1 MPEIRVLADREKH
14 YPMAPPTREDYTKS
28 AEIED
33 QVMSQL
39 KPIYHALQ
47 AVSTT
52 VADHRDVLR
61 RCGSPLA
68 NLATG
73 CPPVDEAW
81 AIVEE
86 IARSLHAF
94 RVVPR
99 PADDES
105 DEAFIRYM
113 EQIEEAK
120 QQWTP

>member
-1 MPEIRVLADREKH
+1 
-14 YPMAPPTREDYTKS
+14 MALPAHEDYTKR

-33 QVMSQL
+33 QVMARL
-39 KPIYHALQ
+39 RPIYQALQ
-47 AVSTT
+47 GTSAI
-52 VADHRDVLR
+52 VADHRNTLR

-68 NLATG
+68 DLATG
-73 CPPVDEAW
+73 CPLVEEAW

-86 IARSLHAF
+86 IARCLHAF

-105 DEAFIRYM
+105 DETFIRYI

-120 QQWTP
+120 QQWRP